1 MSQDVA
7 SRLSPDAAMDVGA
20 NSDAVP
26 RTPLPFRV
34 WGCRGLATLLIAGCV
49 QALLI
54 YYPRVLILLGP
65 QELGLIRSQQNPR
78 EIHTYIH
85 TYIHTRVANK
95 IRISILDYLH
105 PS

>member
-54 YYPRVLILLGP
+54 YYPKGPYTLGTP
-65 QELGLIRSQQNPR
+65 RTRTDKIPTEPLGDTYV
-78 EIHTYIH
+78 HTYIH
-85 TYIHTRVANK
+85 TH
-95 IRISILDYLH
+95 
-105 PS
+105 